1 MDLKRKGIEFP
12 TPSDEDLLL
21 VQSRQ
26 VCHLIT
32 FLLELTTI
40 QPAPAASPVRPA
52 SSASSSSASS
62 RGSKVQGPRSP
73 VGPPNRR
80 EEQAARLPASGQLTQ
95 GQLRKLERDLE
106 IAQRNMEVF
115 SELLTELQPGQE
127 HPEDRRLLLDVSATC
142 REMQARVLELV
153 GLVQHR
159 DLTASLLELNDQMN
173 NQLLRCSANHIICFP
188 GLKGIKITHQQRLGL
203 PSLQGQVMRPSPL
216 MR

>member
-95 GQLRKLERDLE
+95 GQVSSGALHRLMTFAPAEETGKGPGDCPEE
-106 IAQRNMEVF
+106 HGGVQRAF
-115 SELLTELQPGQE
+115 
-127 HPEDRRLLLDVSATC
+127 D
-142 REMQARVLELV
+142 
-153 GLVQHR
+153 
-159 DLTASLLELNDQMN
+159 
-173 NQLLRCSANHIICFP
+173 
-188 GLKGIKITHQQRLGL
+188 
-203 PSLQGQVMRPSPL
+203 
-216 MR
+216 